1 MVEPLWSVISG
12 VVGWCHPCGDP
23 VEKAMEFLLQG
34 KRRGRDGNVMGIL
47 LGQLGAMQTSLWAES
62 EPSQAIRAEFNE
74 GDWHWDIIVY
84 IRGSGIIEGHCG
96 GQVLRHRIQGLYRP
110 GDSLRARIGGNIFG
124 ETLQLYLQNASR
136 ICGTLGGTISG
147 CRVQADVQDQHI
159 VGWLQSRGIHRER
172 LVMNSGDVEP
182 PIVLMIGCI
191 ACYFGC
197 FLFNDQLR
205 F

>member
-1 MVEPLWSVISG
+1 
-12 VVGWCHPCGDP
+12 
-23 VEKAMEFLLQG
+23 
-34 KRRGRDGNVMGIL
+34 MGIL

-74 GDWHWDIIVY
+74 GDRHWDIMVY
-84 IRGSGIIEGHCG
+84 ISASGIIEGHCG
-96 GQVLRHRIQGLYRP
+96 GQVLRPRIRGLYRP

-147 CRVQADVQDQHI
+147 CRVQADVQDHQI
-159 VGWLQSRGIHRER
+159 AGWLQSRGIHRER